1 MLQLKYVQNKTK
13 RRSIV
18 YDLKT
23 FKVSSFV
30 IPANVCLFF
39 CYLGSSTSD
48 SLETSSTRSSPLL
61 RRKPRD
67 LQVQCS
73 AHAPG
78 NVTHCFSGLSHILSL
93 ALHFL
98 SPCSPKRKPP
108 SGARS
113 FRRFFHKKKYDSR
126 LFICF

>member
-1 MLQLKYVQNKTK
+1 MNAVT
-13 RRSIV
+13 SM
-18 YDLKT
+18 KT
-23 FKVSSFV
+23 FKSSLGTPPTF
-30 IPANVCLFF
+30 AFF
-39 CYLGSSTSD
+39 CCVGSSTSD
-48 SLETSSTRSSPLL
+48 SLDTSSTRSTPLL

-93 ALHFL
+93 ARHFL

-113 FRRFFHKKKYDSR
+113 FRRFFHKKKNDSR
-126 LFICF
+126 LYIYCSMSMCHTKYGMQ